1 MRVLI
6 VEDEFNLADAIC
18 SRLEKEKYNC
28 DIACDGAQ
36 GLDYALSNA
45 YDLIILDIML
55 PTMNGVDILKKLK
68 EENIESKI
76 IMLTAKTM
84 LDDKLECFSLGADDY
99 LTKPFHMDELI
110 ARVNIKLR
118 KAVKDDN
125 IVEIGN
131 TKLDIKKSTIS
142 TDKDSID
149 IVGKE
154 FLLLEYMMQNQGQ
167 VLSKDMI
174 INKIWGIDNEYESN
188 NLEVYLTFIRRKL
201 KLIESNI
208 NIKAIRGLG
217 YKIEVKDEKA
227 S

>member
-1 MRVLI
+1 MRILI
-6 VEDEFNLADAIC
+6 IEDEFNLADAIC

-28 DIACDGAQ
+28 DIACDGKQ

-45 YDLIILDIML
+45 YDLIVLDIML
-55 PTMNGVDILKKLK
+55 PSMNGVDILKQLR
-68 EENIESKI
+68 EDNVESKV

-118 KAVKDDN
+118 KDVKDDS
-125 IVEIGN
+125 IIEIGN
-131 TKLDIKKSTIS
+131 TKLNIKTSTLS

-154 FLLLEYMMQNQGQ
+154 FQLLEYLMKNNGQ
-167 VLSKDMI
+167 VISKDMI

-217 YKIEVKDEKA
+217 YKIEVKDGKTT
-227 S
+227 

>member
-1 MRVLI
+1 
-6 VEDEFNLADAIC
+6 
-18 SRLEKEKYNC
+18 
-28 DIACDGAQ
+28 
-36 GLDYALSNA
+36 
-45 YDLIILDIML
+45 
-55 PTMNGVDILKKLK
+55 MNGVDILKQLR
-68 EENIESKI
+68 EENVESKV

-118 KAVKDDN
+118 KDIKDDS
-125 IVEIGN
+125 IIEIGN
-131 TKLDIKKSTIS
+131 TKLNIKTSTLS
-142 TDKDSID
+142 TDKESID

-154 FLLLEYMMQNQGQ
+154 FQLLEYLMKNNGQ
-167 VLSKDMI
+167 VISKDMI

-217 YKIEVKDEKA
+217 YKIEVKDGKTT
-227 S
+227 

>member
-1 MRVLI
+1 MRILI
-6 VEDEFNLADAIC
+6 IEDEFNLADAIC

-28 DIACDGAQ
+28 DIACDGKQ

-45 YDLIILDIML
+45 YDLIVLDIML
-55 PTMNGVDILKKLK
+55 PSMNGVDILKKLK
-68 EENIESKI
+68 EENVESKV

-118 KAVKDDN
+118 KDIKDDS
-125 IVEIGN
+125 IIEIGN
-131 TKLDIKKSTIS
+131 TKLNIKTSTLS

-154 FLLLEYMMQNQGQ
+154 FQLLEYLMKNNGQ
-167 VLSKDMI
+167 VISKDMI

-217 YKIEVKDEKA
+217 YKIEVKDGKTT
-227 S
+227 

>member
-1 MRVLI
+1 MRILI
-6 VEDEFNLADAIC
+6 IEDEFNLADAIC

-28 DIACDGAQ
+28 DIACDGKQ

-45 YDLIILDIML
+45 YDLIVLDIML
-55 PTMNGVDILKKLK
+55 PSMNGVDILKQLR
-68 EENIESKI
+68 EENVESKV

-118 KAVKDDN
+118 KDIKDDS
-125 IVEIGN
+125 IIEIGN
-131 TKLDIKKSTIS
+131 TKLNIKTSTLS

-154 FLLLEYMMQNQGQ
+154 FQLLEYLMKNNGQ
-167 VLSKDMI
+167 VISKDMI

-217 YKIEVKDEKA
+217 YKIEVKDGKTT
-227 S
+227 

>member
-1 MRVLI
+1 MRILI
-6 VEDEFNLADAIC
+6 IEDEFNLADAIC

-28 DIACDGAQ
+28 DIACDGKQ

-45 YDLIILDIML
+45 YDLIVLDIML
-55 PTMNGVDILKKLK
+55 PSMNGVDILKQLR
-68 EENIESKI
+68 EDNVESKV

-118 KAVKDDN
+118 KDIKDDS
-125 IVEIGN
+125 IIEIGN
-131 TKLDIKKSTIS
+131 TKLNIKTSTLS

-154 FLLLEYMMQNQGQ
+154 FQLLEYLMKNNGQ
-167 VLSKDMI
+167 VISKDMI

-217 YKIEVKDEKA
+217 YKIEVKDGKTT
-227 S
+227 

>member
-1 MRVLI
+1 MRILI
-6 VEDEFNLADAIC
+6 IEDEFNLADAIC
-18 SRLEKEKYNC
+18 SRLEQEKYNC

-55 PTMNGVDILKKLK
+55 PSLNGVEILRRLK
-68 EENIESKI
+68 EENIESKV

-84 LDDKLECFSLGADDY
+84 LDDKLECFSYGADDY

-118 KAVKDDN
+118 KVVKDEST
-125 IVEIGN
+125 IQVGN
-131 TKLDIKKSTIS
+131 TKLNIKTSTLSTS
-142 TDKDSID
+142 TDTID

-154 FLLLEYMMQNQGQ
+154 FLLLEYLMKNEKQ
-167 VLSKDMI
+167 VISKEMI
-174 INKIWGIDNEYESN
+174 INKIWGIDSEYESN

-201 KLIESNI
+201 KLIDSNI

-217 YKIEVKDEKA
+217 YKIEVKNEKT

>member
-1 MRVLI
+1 MRILI
-6 VEDEFNLADAIC
+6 IEDEFNLADAIC

-28 DIACDGAQ
+28 DIACDGKQ

-45 YDLIILDIML
+45 YDLIVLDIML
-55 PTMNGVDILKKLK
+55 PSMNGVDILKQLRD
-68 EENIESKI
+68 ENVESKV

-118 KAVKDDN
+118 KDIKDDS
-125 IVEIGN
+125 IIEIGN
-131 TKLDIKKSTIS
+131 TKLNIKTSTLS

-154 FLLLEYMMQNQGQ
+154 FQLLEYLMKNNGQ
-167 VLSKDMI
+167 VISKDMI

-217 YKIEVKDEKA
+217 YKIEVKDGKTT
-227 S
+227 